1 MVHETLS
8 YLPGTP
14 ARTLIT
20 ATAGETVVAVSAELD
35 VRSTARLREVLA
47 GEMALRPPALIA
59 DVSALTFCSVSGL
72 EVLTDAARA
81 ADAAGIAF
89 VVVAGQRAV
98 LRPLRVLGLDREFRV
113 VERLADAIEPG
124 AAARSLAAEVG

>member
-20 ATAGETVVAVSAELD
+20 ATAGETVVAVSGELD
-35 VRSTARLREVLA
+35 LRSTARLRAMLA
-47 GEMALRPPALIA
+47 EELALRPPALIA

-72 EVLTDAARA
+72 EVLTDTARA
-81 ADAAGIAF
+81 ADAAGVAF
-89 VVVAGQRAV
+89 AVVAGQRAV
-98 LRPLRVLGLDREFRV
+98 LRPLRILGLDREFRV
-113 VERLADAIEPG
+113 VERLADAVDAG
-124 AAARSLAAEVG
+124 AAARSVAAEVG